1 MSVNSLLD
9 RKSIILASGSEI
21 RKKIL
26 IDAGLEFLIIPAHID
41 EKKLKKTL
49 PKKNFKTYCLAL
61 AKAKALDVSNK
72 NKNAYV
78 IGSDQICCYEDE
90 IFSKPLTKEN
100 CFKTLTKLSGNTH
113 YQNCGISICKD
124 GKEIWSHY
132 DQAALTM
139 KSLSDSEI
147 KNYIDKDEPFMAC
160 GAYRFESLGKNLF
173 LSTKG
178 DETTIQGLTL
188 NPIINFLTSKKVIE
202 I

>member
-1 MSVNSLLD
+1 MSSE
-9 RKSIILASGSEI
+9 SIAEYKVILASNSSI

-26 IDAGLEFLIIPAHID
+26 EDSGISFEVIASDVD
-41 EKKLKKTL
+41 EEELKKSFSS
-49 PKKNFKTYCLAL
+49 KNFKDNCLTL
-61 AKAKALDVSNK
+61 AKAKALEVSNK
-72 NKNAYV
+72 QKNAYV
-78 IGSDQICCYEDE
+78 IGSDQICCYGEE

-100 CFKTLTKLSGNTH
+100 CFKTLSKLSGNTH

-132 DQAALTM
+132 AQAALTM

-147 KNYIDKDEPFMAC
+147 KDYIDKDEPLMAC

-188 NPIINFLTSKKVIE
+188 NPIINFLSSEKVID

>member
-1 MSVNSLLD
+1 MSSESLPAH
-9 RKSIILASGSEI
+9 KVILASNSSI

-26 IDAGLEFLIIPAHID
+26 EDAGITFEVIASEID
-41 EKKLKKTL
+41 EEELKKSFSSN
-49 PKKNFKTYCLAL
+49 NFKDCCLAL

-72 NKNAYV
+72 QKNAYV

-100 CFKTLTKLSGNTH
+100 CFKTLSKLSGNTH

-132 DQAALTM
+132 AQAALTM
-139 KSLSDSEI
+139 KFLSDLEI
-147 KNYIDKDEPFMAC
+147 KDYIDKDEPFMAC

-173 LSTKG
+173 SSTQG

-188 NPIINFLTSKKVIE
+188 NPILKFLGSKKVIAN
-202 I
+202 

>member
-1 MSVNSLLD
+1 MSSE
-9 RKSIILASGSEI
+9 SIAAYKVILASNSSI

-26 IDAGLEFLIIPAHID
+26 EDSGIAFEVIAS
-41 EKKLKKTL
+41 EVEEEELKKSISNN
-49 PKKNFKTYCLAL
+49 NFKDYCLAL
-61 AKAKALDVSNK
+61 AKAKALDVSK
-72 NKNAYV
+72 KKKNAYV
-78 IGSDQICCYEDE
+78 IGSDQICSYEDE

-100 CFKTLTKLSGNTH
+100 CFKTLSKLSGNTH

-132 DQAALTM
+132 AQATLTM
-139 KSLSDSEI
+139 KSLSDVEI
-147 KNYIDKDEPFMAC
+147 LDYIDKDEPFMAC

-173 LSTKG
+173 LTTKG

-188 NPIINFLTSKKVIE
+188 TPIINFLTSEKVID

>member
-1 MSVNSLLD
+1 MSSESLPAH
-9 RKSIILASGSEI
+9 KVILASNSSI

-26 IDAGLEFLIIPAHID
+26 EEAGITFEVIASEVD
-41 EKKLKKTL
+41 EEELKESFSS
-49 PKKNFKTYCLAL
+49 KNFKDNCLAL
-61 AKAKALDVSNK
+61 AKAKALEVSNK
-72 NKNAYV
+72 QKNAYV

-100 CFKTLTKLSGNTH
+100 CFKTLSKLSGNTH

-132 DQAALTM
+132 AQAALTM
-139 KSLSDSEI
+139 KLLSDLEI
-147 KNYIDKDEPFMAC
+147 KDYIDKDKPFMAC

-173 LSTKG
+173 SSTQG

-188 NPIINFLTSKKVIE
+188 NPILKFLGSKKVIAN
-202 I
+202 

>member
-1 MSVNSLLD
+1 MSSESLPAH
-9 RKSIILASGSEI
+9 KVILASNSSI

-26 IDAGLEFLIIPAHID
+26 EDAGITFEVIASKID
-41 EKKLKKTL
+41 EEELKKSFSSN
-49 PKKNFKTYCLAL
+49 NFKDCCLAL

-72 NKNAYV
+72 QKNAYV

-100 CFKTLTKLSGNTH
+100 CFKTLSKLSGNTH

-132 DQAALTM
+132 AQAALTM
-139 KSLSDSEI
+139 KLLSDLEI
-147 KNYIDKDEPFMAC
+147 KDYIDKDEPFMAC

-173 LSTKG
+173 SSTKG

-188 NPIINFLTSKKVIE
+188 NPILKFLGSKKVIAN
-202 I
+202 

>member
-1 MSVNSLLD
+1 MSSE
-9 RKSIILASGSEI
+9 SIPEYNIVLASNSSI

-26 IDAGLEFLIIPAHID
+26 EDSGIPFEVIPSEVVEED
-41 EKKLKKTL
+41 LKQSL
-49 PKKNFKTYCLAL
+49 SSDNFKDYCLAL

-72 NKNAYV
+72 KKNAYV
-78 IGSDQICCYEDE
+78 IGSDQICCYEKE

-100 CFKTLTKLSGNTH
+100 CFKTLSKLSGNTH

-132 DQAALTM
+132 AQAALTM
-139 KSLSDSEI
+139 KSLSDLEI
-147 KNYIDKDEPFMAC
+147 KDYIDKDEPLMAC

-173 LSTKG
+173 LSTEG
-178 DETTIQGLTL
+178 GETTIQGLTL
-188 NPIINFLTSKKVIE
+188 NPILNFLASKKVID

>member
-1 MSVNSLLD
+1 MSSE
-9 RKSIILASGSEI
+9 SIPEYNIVLASNSSI

-26 IDAGLEFLIIPAHID
+26 EDSGIPFEVIPSEVVEED
-41 EKKLKKTL
+41 LKQSL
-49 PKKNFKTYCLAL
+49 SSDNFKDYCLAL

-72 NKNAYV
+72 KKNAYV
-78 IGSDQICCYEDE
+78 IGSDQICCYEKE

-100 CFKTLTKLSGNTH
+100 CFKTLSQLSGNTH

-132 DQAALTM
+132 AQAALTM
-139 KSLSDSEI
+139 KSLSDLEI
-147 KNYIDKDEPFMAC
+147 KDYIDKDEPFMAC

-173 LSTKG
+173 LSTEG

-188 NPIINFLTSKKVIE
+188 NPILNFLASKKVID

>member
-1 MSVNSLLD
+1 MSSE
-9 RKSIILASGSEI
+9 SIPAHKVILASNSSI

-26 IDAGLEFLIIPAHID
+26 EDAGITFEVIASKVD
-41 EKKLKKTL
+41 EEELKKSF
-49 PKKNFKTYCLAL
+49 PSKNFKDYCLAL

-72 NKNAYV
+72 KKNAYV
-78 IGSDQICCYEDE
+78 IGSDQICYYEDE

-100 CFKTLTKLSGNTH
+100 CFKTLSKLSGNTH

-132 DQAALTM
+132 AQAALTM
-139 KSLSDSEI
+139 KLLSDLEI
-147 KNYIDKDEPFMAC
+147 KDYIDTDEPFMAC

-173 LSTKG
+173 SSTQG

-188 NPIINFLTSKKVIE
+188 NPILKFLGSKKVIAN
-202 I
+202 

>member
-1 MSVNSLLD
+1 MSSESTSAHKV
-9 RKSIILASGSEI
+9 ILASNSSI

-26 IDAGLEFLIIPAHID
+26 EDSGIAFEVIAS
-41 EKKLKKTL
+41 EVEEEELKKSFSN
-49 PKKNFKTYCLAL
+49 KNFKDYCLAL

-72 NKNAYV
+72 KKNAYV
-78 IGSDQICCYEDE
+78 IGSDQICCYKDE

-100 CFKTLTKLSGNTH
+100 CFKTLSKLSGNTH

-132 DQAALTM
+132 AQAALTM
-139 KSLSDSEI
+139 KSLSNSEI
-147 KNYIDKDEPFMAC
+147 KDYIDKDEPFMAC

-173 LSTKG
+173 SFTRG

-188 NPIINFLTSKKVIE
+188 KPILEFLGSIKVLNN
-202 I
+202 

>member
-1 MSVNSLLD
+1 LSSESIPVY
-9 RKSIILASGSEI
+9 KIILASNSSI

-26 IDAGLEFLIIPAHID
+26 EDSGIPFEVIPSEVEEED
-41 EKKLKKTL
+41 LKQSL
-49 PKKNFKTYCLAL
+49 SSGNFKDYCLAL
-61 AKAKALDVSNK
+61 AKAKALDISNK
-72 NKNAYV
+72 KKNAYV
-78 IGSDQICCYEDE
+78 IGSDQICCYEKE

-100 CFKTLTKLSGNTH
+100 CFKTLSKLSGNTH

-132 DQAALTM
+132 SQAALTM

-147 KNYIDKDEPFMAC
+147 KDYIDKDEPFMAC

-173 LSTKG
+173 LSTEG

-188 NPIINFLTSKKVIE
+188 NPILNFLASKKVID

>member
-1 MSVNSLLD
+1 MSSESIL
-9 RKSIILASGSEI
+9 KYKIILASNSSI

-26 IDAGLEFLIIPAHID
+26 EDSGISFEVIPSEVEEED
-41 EKKLKKTL
+41 LKQSL
-49 PKKNFKTYCLAL
+49 SSDNFKDYCLAL

-72 NKNAYV
+72 KKNAYV
-78 IGSDQICCYEDE
+78 IGSDQICCYEKE

-100 CFKTLTKLSGNTH
+100 CFKTLSKLSGNTH

-132 DQAALTM
+132 AQAALTM
-139 KSLSDSEI
+139 KSLSDLEI
-147 KNYIDKDEPFMAC
+147 KDYIDKDEPFMAC
-160 GAYRFESLGKNLF
+160 GAYRFESLGRNLF
-173 LSTKG
+173 LSTTG

-188 NPIINFLTSKKVIE
+188 NPIINFLTFEKVID

>member
-1 MSVNSLLD
+1 MSSE
-9 RKSIILASGSEI
+9 SIPAHKVILASNSSI

-26 IDAGLEFLIIPAHID
+26 EDAGITFEVIASKVD
-41 EKKLKKTL
+41 EEELKKSFSS
-49 PKKNFKTYCLAL
+49 KSFKDYCLAL
-61 AKAKALDVSNK
+61 ARAKALDVSNK
-72 NKNAYV
+72 KKNAYV

-100 CFKTLTKLSGNTH
+100 CFKTLSKLSGNTH

-132 DQAALTM
+132 AQAALTM
-139 KSLSDSEI
+139 KLLSDLEI
-147 KNYIDKDEPFMAC
+147 KDYIDKDEPFMAC

-173 LSTKG
+173 SSTQG

-188 NPIINFLTSKKVIE
+188 NPILKFLGSKKVIAN
-202 I
+202 

>member
-1 MSVNSLLD
+1 MSSESTSED
-9 RKSIILASGSEI
+9 KIILASSSSI

-26 IDAGLEFLIIPAHID
+26 EDSGITFEVVSSEVD
-41 EKKLKKTL
+41 EEKLKNSFSNN
-49 PKKNFKTYCLAL
+49 NFKDFCLAL

-72 NKNAYV
+72 KKNAYV

-100 CFKTLTKLSGNTH
+100 CFITLSKLSGNTH
-113 YQNCGISICKD
+113 YQNCGISICRE
-124 GKEIWSHY
+124 GVEIWSHY
-132 DQAALTM
+132 AQAALTM
-139 KSLSDSEI
+139 KTLSDKEI
-147 KNYIDKDEPFMAC
+147 MNYIDEDEPFMAC

-188 NPIINFLTSKKVIE
+188 DPILKFLRSEKVID

>member
-1 MSVNSLLD
+1 MSSESLPAH
-9 RKSIILASGSEI
+9 KVILASNSSI

-26 IDAGLEFLIIPAHID
+26 EDAGITFEVIASKVD
-41 EKKLKKTL
+41 EEELKKSFSS
-49 PKKNFKTYCLAL
+49 KSFKDYCLAL
-61 AKAKALDVSNK
+61 ARAKALDVSNK
-72 NKNAYV
+72 KKNAYV

-100 CFKTLTKLSGNTH
+100 CFKTLSKLSGNTH

-132 DQAALTM
+132 AQAALTM
-139 KSLSDSEI
+139 KLLSDLEI
-147 KNYIDKDEPFMAC
+147 KDYIDKDKPFMAC

-173 LSTKG
+173 SSTQG

-188 NPIINFLTSKKVIE
+188 NPILKFLGSKKTIAN
-202 I
+202 